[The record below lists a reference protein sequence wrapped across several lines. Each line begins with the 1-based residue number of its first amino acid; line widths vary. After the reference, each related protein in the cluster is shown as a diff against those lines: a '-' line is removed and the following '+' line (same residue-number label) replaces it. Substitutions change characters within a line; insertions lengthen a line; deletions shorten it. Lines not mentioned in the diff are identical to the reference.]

1 MKPLQSIWKNGFE
14 NMFQFVLD
22 YGWMILVWGVRVPKA
37 ISQRP
42 GHLVPVGVYP
52 NTQKEL
58 DTKAIPRGQTL
69 APVSPYLDEMMMTN
83 VRQFQIPRF
92 PNDKRFQTKLCA
104 EVVNSVPRC
113 GLLRKMVMG
122 YGLLVSFAPLPL
134 PYDDHKMEPKRHVS
148 HKTSIYLR
156 APLKHR
162 TTSSFLCASS

>member
-1 MKPLQSIWKNGFE
+1 MPI
-14 NMFQFVLD
+14 
-22 YGWMILVWGVRVPKA
+22 
-37 ISQRP
+37 
-42 GHLVPVGVYP
+42 
-52 NTQKEL
+52 
-58 DTKAIPRGQTL
+58 
-69 APVSPYLDEMMMTN
+69 SPYLNEMMMTN

-104 EVVNSVPRC
+104 EVVNSVPLC

-122 YGLLVSFAPLPL
+122 YGLLVSFALLPL

-162 TTSSFLCASS
+162 TFRVFCALVPSLVVEHGS